1 MNTKKPLEMQ
11 ETLAKVIYKNP
22 SSFDSKVKDL
32 TDKDKLIILSILES
46 KLLSKMLK
54 TTGNNQNE
62 IAKQLRYQTHGLF

>member
-1 MNTKKPLEMQ
+1 MSSPNSLEMQ
-11 ETLAKVIYKNP
+11 EKLAKKIYKDP
-22 SSFDSKVKDL
+22 STYDTVVKEL

-62 IAKQLRYQTHGLF
+62 IAKQLR